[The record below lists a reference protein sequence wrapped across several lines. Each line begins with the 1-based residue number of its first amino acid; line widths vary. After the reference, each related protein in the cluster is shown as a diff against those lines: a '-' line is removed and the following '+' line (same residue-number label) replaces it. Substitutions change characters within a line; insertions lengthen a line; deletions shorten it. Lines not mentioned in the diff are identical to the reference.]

1 MIELGK
7 MQKMTILRETSIGV
21 YLNTTEES
29 RDDDILLPKTQVPE
43 KAKVGDTID
52 VFVYRDSKDRMIA
65 TVRRPKLVMG
75 EIQMLRAV
83 EVGSIGAFLDWGL
96 EKDLLLPFK
105 EQIGK
110 IQKDEYYLVGLYV
123 DKSDRLC
130 ATMKIYNMLT
140 GDSPYKEKDLVK
152 GVVYSI
158 RKEMGVFVA
167 VDSKYHGMIPLA
179 EMYGIYDIGEVVEAR
194 VIKVRPD
201 GKLDLSLRKEAHN
214 EIEDDAKRIMDKLI
228 KRGGMLPFND
238 KSQPSSIKSEFNMSK
253 SAFKRAVG
261 RLLKEGKIILTDD
274 QIKKS

>member
-29 RDDDILLPKTQVPE
+29 HDDDILLPKTQVPE

-130 ATMKIYNMLT
+130 ASMKIYNMLS
-140 GDSPYKEKDLVK
+140 GDSPYKEKDQVK

-158 RKEMGVFVA
+158 RREMGVFVA

-179 EMYGIYDIGEVVEAR
+179 EMYGIYDIGEVVDAR

-214 EIEDDAKRIMDKLI
+214 EIEDDAKKIM
-228 KRGGMLPFND
+228 
-238 KSQPSSIKSEFNMSK
+238 
-253 SAFKRAVG
+253 
-261 RLLKEGKIILTDD
+261 
-274 QIKKS
+274 